1 MSRPTLPKAPRP
13 YASAVPFRGEHEQY
27 RRLKV
32 VTDAALAH
40 LDLDDLLAEL
50 LVRIRDVLAVDTAAI
65 LLLDDASSELVPRA
79 AVGIEGKFEQSGVRI
94 PLGKGFAG
102 RVAAE
107 RAAIVLEDV
116 DHADVLNPL
125 LRKLGIKTLLGVP
138 LLVAG
143 RSIGVLHV
151 GAFTTREFDASEVD
165 LLQLV
170 ADRAAIA
177 IEHAKLF
184 EAERRA
190 RLQLENVQAVTD
202 VALAHLGLNDLLAEL
217 LARIC
222 SILRVDTSAV
232 LLLDPDENELVARAA
247 VGIEEEVE
255 QGVRIPVGKGFA
267 GRVAAEGAPVIIADV
282 ERTEVLNPLLHGKGI
297 KSLLGVPLTVRG
309 EAIGVLHV
317 GTLDPRAFEHEDVHL
332 LQLVA
337 ERVALAIEKAR
348 LHDDIVRLDQLK
360 LNFVAVA
367 SHELRAPAT
376 AVYGALATLRER
388 GDALSPEIQRQ
399 LSETAWEQADRLRRV
414 IDQLLD
420 LSRLDARSI
429 KIEPRAFSL
438 QRVLEDVVKATSP
451 FSSDV
456 TLDVDSELAVV
467 ADPLVIDRVVTNL
480 VANARS
486 YGRPP
491 IRIAASQTDRELT
504 IVVEDCGGGI
514 SDDLAARLFGRFE
527 RGSEGQGS
535 GLGLAIARAYANAHG
550 GDLVYSS
557 AAAGARFELTLP
569 RG

>member
-1 MSRPTLPKAPRP
+1 
-13 YASAVPFRGEHEQY
+13 VPFRGEYEHY

-32 VTDAALAH
+32 VTDAALVH

-50 LVRIRDVLAVDTAAI
+50 LVRIRDVLEVDTATI
-65 LLLDDASSELVPRA
+65 LLLDDASSELVTRA
-79 AVGIEGKFEQSGVRI
+79 AVGVEEELEQRVRI

-151 GAFTTREFDASEVD
+151 GVFTTREFEASEVD

-202 VALAHLGLNDLLAEL
+202 VALAHLDLDDLLAEL

-222 SILRVDTSAV
+222 HVLRVDTSAV
-232 LLLDPDENELVARAA
+232 LLLDPDENELVVRAA
-247 VGIEEEVE
+247 VGIQEEAEL
-255 QGVRIPVGKGFA
+255 GMHIPVGKGFA
-267 GRVAAEGAPVIIADV
+267 GRVAAEGAPVILDDV
-282 ERTEVLNPLLHGKGI
+282 DRAEVLNPLLHGKGI
-297 KSLLGVPLTVRG
+297 TSLLGVPLTVRD
-309 EAIGVLHV
+309 EVIGVLHV
-317 GTLDPRAFEHEDVHL
+317 GTLAPRAFEHDDVHL

-348 LHDDIVRLDQLK
+348 LHDDVVRLDRLK

-399 LSETAWEQADRLRRV
+399 LSETAWEQSDRLRRV
-414 IDQLLD
+414 IEQLLD

-429 KIEPRAFSL
+429 KIEPRTVSL
-438 QRVLEDVVKATSP
+438 QRVLEDVVKATNP

-456 TLDVDSELAVV
+456 TFDVDSELAVV

-491 IRIAASQTDRELT
+491 IRIAASQTDGELT

-527 RGSEGQGS
+527 RGSEGHGS

-557 AAAGARFELTLP
+557 AGAGARFELTLP